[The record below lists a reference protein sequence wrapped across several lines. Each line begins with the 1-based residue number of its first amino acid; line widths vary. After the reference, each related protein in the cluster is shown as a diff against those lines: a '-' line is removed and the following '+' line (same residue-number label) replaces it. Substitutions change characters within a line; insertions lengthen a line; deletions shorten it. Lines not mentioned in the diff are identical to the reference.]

1 MIDRHPMLRA
11 VFDADG
17 RQQVLESVPE
27 FTIPVAEGE
36 EQLDVL
42 REEMSHQVLDPSR
55 WPLFDVRAVHYTTA
69 GGERRTRIGVSLD
82 NLVLDG
88 LSMMIVFTE
97 LRQLRDDP
105 DAELPPVEP
114 TFRDYLTSV
123 RPAPESVA
131 ADQAYWRE
139 RLPGLPPAPRLPLL
153 REPSAVGRPRFVR
166 RATHLPQDVWARL
179 QEQARGYGI
188 TPSVLL
194 LGVYAEALGEQA
206 ESPALTV
213 NLTLFDRQEVH
224 PHINRIA
231 GDFTSLLLAAH
242 HPRAGESWPARLRGL
257 QARLWTDLDHRAV
270 SAVWVMRQL
279 AQERG
284 PGQAAMPVVFTS
296 ALGIDDERAGALT
309 PPYWSVSQTPQVW
322 LDHQVMED
330 AEGLRLTWDAVTG
343 LLADD
348 LPRTLMGRQLE
359 MLSELSTTEDWDALI
374 LGTGLKDGERS
385 PTSPTTL
392 VTKAADA
399 GEPPRGATEELVAA
413 LWSELLPDHPP
424 TGREQGFFAAGG
436 DSLLA
441 TRLIARLRER
451 TGVEVPLR
459 AFFAHPTVAALGAAV
474 DDITNHTID
483 QNWEEGEL

>member
-1 MIDRHPMLRA
+1 
-11 VFDADG
+11 
-17 RQQVLESVPE
+17 
-27 FTIPVAEGE
+27 
-36 EQLDVL
+36 
-42 REEMSHQVLDPSR
+42 
-55 WPLFDVRAVHYTTA
+55 WPLFDVRAVHYTA
-69 GGERRTRIGVSLD
+69 ADGERRTRIGVSLD

-105 DAELPPVEP
+105 GVELPPVEP

-123 RPAPESVA
+123 RPSPEAVA
-131 ADQAYWRE
+131 ADRAYWRE
-139 RLPGLPPAPRLPLL
+139 RLPELPPAPRLPLL
-153 REPSAVGRPRFVR
+153 REPSAVGRPHFAR
-166 RATHLPQDVWARL
+166 RATHLPPQVWARL
-179 QEQARGYGI
+179 QDRARVHGI

-206 ESPALTV
+206 ESPELTV

-242 HPRAGESWPARLRGL
+242 RPRAGESWLARLRGL

-284 PGQAAMPVVFTS
+284 PEQAAMPVVFTS
-296 ALGIDDERAGALT
+296 ALGIDDERARLLT
-309 PPYWSVSQTPQVW
+309 PPHWSVSQTPQVW
-322 LDHQVMED
+322 LDHQVLED
-330 AEGLRLTWDAVTG
+330 ADGLRLTWDAVTG
-343 LLADD
+343 LLPDD
-348 LPRTLMGRQLE
+348 LPQNLMDRQLA
-359 MLSELSTTEDWDALI
+359 LLDELSATDDWDALL
-374 LGTGLKDGERS
+374 LGTGLADGERAAR
-385 PTSPTTL
+385 PTAPAVRSG
-392 VTKAADA
+392 A
-399 GEPPRGATEELVAA
+399 GGSPRGAAEELVAA
-413 LWSELLPDHPP
+413 LWSELLPDSPP
-424 TGREQGFFAAGG
+424 AGRDQGFFTAGG

-459 AFFAHPTVAALGAAV
+459 TFFAHPTVAALGAAV
-474 DDITNHTID
+474 THRTTEHTIE